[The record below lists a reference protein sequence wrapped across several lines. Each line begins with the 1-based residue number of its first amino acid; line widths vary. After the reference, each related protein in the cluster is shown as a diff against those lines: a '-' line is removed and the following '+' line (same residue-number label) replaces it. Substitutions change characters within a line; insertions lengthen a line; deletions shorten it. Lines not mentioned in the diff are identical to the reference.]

1 MERRR
6 RAVGAEDDAR
16 FCMYVADARAREKK
30 REREREGERET
41 GRERRGGDAVRA
53 LCVRVCVI
61 M

>member
-30 REREREGERET
+30 REREREGGRRDASVEEET
-41 GRERRGGDAVRA
+41 R
-53 LCVRVCVI
+53 CVRFVCVCV
-61 M
+61 

>member
-30 REREREGERET
+30 REGGRET